1 MEVIPNNFPV
11 IVISETGQIFKGTV
25 INSGTQAK
33 VLMYAVLLNEPTYY
47 PNIEPDVSVVEV
59 PYNRLYVDNAALN
72 ALRGKT

>member
-25 INSGTQAK
+25 VNSGTQAK

-47 PNIEPDVSVVEV
+47 PNIETGVSIVEV

-72 ALRGKT
+72 TLRGKT